1 MAKPE
6 TEVFM
11 DNKSLKSAFSE
22 LSTPLIADAC
32 MRLGVFMRVAPIGIK
47 PLVPGWKIAGRVLPV
62 RHSGSVDIFLEAMQ
76 DADAGDILTIDN
88 DGRRHEG
95 CIGDLTI
102 LEAKAVGLGGI
113 ALWGFHRDTPQLIQI
128 GFPVFS
134 YGSYPAGPKR
144 AYPRGSDALEF
155 ARFGDFKLSAED
167 VAFGDDDGVVFSLLQ
182 DVEEIISVARTI
194 DETEQRQVKAIQAGN
209 TLSRQL
215 KFDEYL
221 KKRSKNP
228 ALTFREHLRNIG
240 GVIEV

>member
-1 MAKPE
+1 
-6 TEVFM
+6 M
-11 DNKSLKSAFSE
+11 DNKRIKTAFSE
-22 LSTPLIADAC
+22 LSTALIADAC

-47 PLVPGWKIAGRVLPV
+47 PLVPEWKMAGRVLPV

-76 DADAGDILTIDN
+76 NADAGDILTIDN

-113 ALWGFHRDTPQLIQI
+113 ALWGFHRDTAQLIEI

-167 VAFGDDDGVVFSLLQ
+167 VAFGDDDGVVFALLQ
-182 DVEEIISVARTI
+182 DVEEIISVARAI
-194 DETEQRQVKAIQAGN
+194 EETEQRQVKAIQAGK

-221 KKRSKNP
+221 KKRSRNP
-228 ALTFREHLRNIG
+228 ELTFREHLRDIG
-240 GVIEV
+240 GAIEV

>member
-1 MAKPE
+1 
-6 TEVFM
+6 M

-95 CIGDLTI
+95 CIGDLAT
-102 LEAKAVGLGGI
+102 LEAKAMGLGGI

-167 VAFGDDDGVVFSLLQ
+167 VAFGDDDGVVFALLQ
-182 DVEEIISVARTI
+182 DVEEIISVARTT
-194 DETEQRQVKAIQAGN
+194 DETEQRQVKAIQAGK
-209 TLSRQL
+209 TLSEQL
-215 KFDEYL
+215 KFNEYL
-221 KKRSKNP
+221 KKRSRNP
-228 ALTFREHLRNIG
+228 ELTFREYLRVIG
-240 GVIEV
+240 GAIEV

>member
-1 MAKPE
+1 
-6 TEVFM
+6 M
-11 DNKSLKSAFSE
+11 DNKRIKTAFSE
-22 LSTPLIADAC
+22 LSTALIADAC

-47 PLVPGWKIAGRVLPV
+47 PLVSEWKMAGRVLPV

-76 DADAGDILTIDN
+76 NADAGDILTIDN

-113 ALWGFHRDTPQLIQI
+113 ALWGFHRDTAQLIEI

-167 VAFGDDDGVVFSLLQ
+167 VAFGDDDGVVFALLQ
-182 DVEEIISVARTI
+182 DVEEIISVARAI
-194 DETEQRQVKAIQAGN
+194 EETEQRQVKAIQAGK

-221 KKRSKNP
+221 KKRSRNP
-228 ALTFREHLRNIG
+228 ELTFREHLRDIG
-240 GVIEV
+240 GAIEV

>member
-1 MAKPE
+1 
-6 TEVFM
+6 M
-11 DNKSLKSAFSE
+11 DNKNLKAAFSE

-76 DADAGDILTIDN
+76 DADTGDILTIDN

-95 CIGDLTI
+95 CIGDLAV
-102 LEAKAVGLGGI
+102 LEAKAAGLGGI
-113 ALWGFHRDTPQLIQI
+113 ALWGFHRDTAQLIQI

-155 ARFGDFKLSAED
+155 ARFGDFKLAAED
-167 VAFGDDDGVVFSLLQ
+167 VAFGDDDGVVFTLLQ
-182 DVEEIISVARTI
+182 DVEKIIPVARSI
-194 DETEQRQVKAIQAGN
+194 GETEQRQIKAIRAGK
-209 TLSRQL
+209 TLSEQL
-215 KFDEYL
+215 RFDEYL
-221 KKRSKNP
+221 KKRSKEGT
-228 ALTFREHLRNIG
+228 LTFREHLRDIG
-240 GVIEV
+240 GAIEV

>member
-1 MAKPE
+1 
-6 TEVFM
+6 M
-11 DNKSLKSAFSE
+11 DNKRIKTAFSE

-47 PLVPGWKIAGRVLPV
+47 PLVPGWKMAGRVLPV

-76 DADAGDILTIDN
+76 NADAGDILTIDN

-113 ALWGFHRDTPQLIQI
+113 ALWGFHRDTPQLIEI

-167 VAFGDDDGVVFSLLQ
+167 VAFGDDDGVVFALLQ
-182 DVEEIISVARTI
+182 DVEEIISVARAI
-194 DETEQRQVKAIQAGN
+194 EETEQRQVKAIQAGK

-221 KKRSKNP
+221 KKRTKNP
-228 ALTFREHLRNIG
+228 ELTFREHLRDIG
-240 GVIEV
+240 GAIEI

>member
-1 MAKPE
+1 
-6 TEVFM
+6 M
-11 DNKSLKSAFSE
+11 DNKSLEAAFSK
-22 LSTPLIADAC
+22 LSTSLIADAC

-76 DADAGDILTIDN
+76 NADAGDILTIDN

-95 CIGDLTI
+95 CVGDLTI

-113 ALWGFHRDTPQLIQI
+113 AVWGFHRDTLQLIQI

-134 YGSYPAGPKR
+134 YGSYPVGPKR

-167 VAFGDDDGVVFSLLQ
+167 VAFGDDDGVVFTLLQ
-182 DVEEIISVARTI
+182 DVEKLISVARTI
-194 DETEQRQVKAIQAGN
+194 EETEQRQVKAIKAGK
-209 TLSRQL
+209 TLSEQL
-215 KFDEYL
+215 KFNEYM
-221 KKRSKNP
+221 KKRSKDP
-228 ALTFREHLRNIG
+228 ALTFREHLRDIG
-240 GVIEV
+240 GAIEV